1 MDKHATKHP
10 PFNVYSVKVQSVF
23 KNCPHLAAL
32 VEAISPP
39 GDFCMSPQFQVK
51 NSNYDLVN
59 TLLSLLLYFT
69 TFTQILHATAI
80 FYNNSQIRTA
90 TFRSTFAAISSRP

>member
-1 MDKHATKHP
+1 
-10 PFNVYSVKVQSVF
+10 
-23 KNCPHLAAL
+23 
-32 VEAISPP
+32 
-39 GDFCMSPQFQVK
+39 MSPRFQVK
-51 NSNYDLVN
+51 NSNYDLIN

-90 TFRSTFAAISSRP
+90 TFRSTFAAIPSRPKAKIKCSICSNQCENWLPTCKVGSFHIHFCILSLRF